1 MANDE
6 AWVARLNNVN
16 QDRLPGMV
24 GMVVT
29 HAEPGLMRAKMEA
42 KLALLAP
49 IGFLFAPALVALAD
63 TLCAYGTIL
72 PEGANNFTTAELK
85 CNFMST
91 IREGTVLCEAKLVE
105 PTHVVD
111 FPADISPL
119 AKRSAADPRIAERFE
134 TYCFGMRSP
143 TPFPR

>member
-29 HAEPGLMRAKMEA
+29 HAEDGLMRARMEA
-42 KLALLAP
+42 KPALIAP

-63 TLCAYGTIL
+63 TLCAYGTNL
-72 PEGANNFTTAELK
+72 PQGATGFTTAELK

-91 IREGTVLCEAKLVE
+91 IREGTVLCVARRVHNGRTTQVWDAELTAEATGKLMALFRCTQIILW
-105 PTHVVD
+105 P
-111 FPADISPL
+111 
-119 AKRSAADPRIAERFE
+119 K
-134 TYCFGMRSP
+134 
-143 TPFPR
+143 

>member
-6 AWVARLNNVN
+6 AWVKRLNEVN

-72 PEGANNFTTAELK
+72 PDGANNFTTTELK

-91 IREGTVLCEAKLVE
+91 IREGTVLCEAKLVHGGR
-105 PTHVVD
+105 TTQVWD
-111 FPADISPL
+111 ATL
-119 AKRSAADPRIAERFE
+119 TAEATGKLMALFRC
-134 TYCFGMRSP
+134 TQLILYP
-143 TPFPR
+143 KKN